1 MTATRVRKN
10 YPSGRSVRGRGG
22 LPQNDNDHEQEGA
35 LTSGVTDLIVVAPT
49 TEPWKAATSP
59 LPSNV

>member
-1 MTATRVRKN
+1 MTATAVWKN
-10 YPSGRSVRGRGG
+10 YPSGLARRGGG

-59 LPSNV
+59 LPINV